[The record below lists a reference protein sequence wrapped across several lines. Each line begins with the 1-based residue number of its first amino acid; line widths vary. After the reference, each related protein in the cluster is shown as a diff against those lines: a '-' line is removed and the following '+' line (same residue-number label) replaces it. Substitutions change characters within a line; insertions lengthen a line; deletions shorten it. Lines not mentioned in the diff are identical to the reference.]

1 MRSVFFFFIF
11 FYIHLIAIL
20 HLATNILVPHSIQSA
35 VCVCRDPLYL
45 APRAC
50 RRRSADDDYDAPDEE
65 ERRPIDFSHQGHR
78 CGAFRHSSGW
88 MAGYRIPL
96 GFIHITTMRRF
107 ANEPLS

>member
-45 APRAC
+45 APRVHVVEEVLMMIMT
-50 RRRSADDDYDAPDEE
+50 RPMKKRGGRSTF
-65 ERRPIDFSHQGHR
+65 PIKDIDVEHFDIPVD
-78 CGAFRHSSGW
+78 GW
-88 MAGYRIPL
+88 RGTEFL
-96 GFIHITTMRRF
+96 WGSFI
-107 ANEPLS
+107 

>member
-50 RRRSADDDYDAPDEE
+50 RRRRADDDYDAPDEE
-65 ERRPIDFSHQGHR
+65 ERRPIDFSLKDIDVEH
-78 CGAFRHSSGW
+78 FDIPVDGW
-88 MAGYRIPL
+88 RGTEFL
-96 GFIHITTMRRF
+96 WGSFI
-107 ANEPLS
+107 